1 MDILYEVLV
10 RKDIF
15 LMWKKVSSSTSIN
28 IFGRIFISITTAEK
42 TQNKK
47 KKQKE
52 EEKEGG
58 KELFS

>member
-1 MDILYEVLV
+1 
-10 RKDIF
+10 
-15 LMWKKVSSSTSIN
+15 MWKKVSSSTSIN

-58 KELFS
+58 KELLS